1 MPSDEQIVA
10 EINRAHLLEQEG
22 KFDECLDVYLW
33 LHKNTFMKPKAQTEM
48 SWTFAVIGWVDF
60 AAKHPPALSA
70 LHDVR
75 SEVHQQLTTDPKKF
89 KFLDYLT
96 TLDFALKDYSA
107 AKEVYFFAK
116 KHGLDTSLYQY
127 KLDEIFASGDKEWAK
142 DLLGDNPE
150 DKLKKDCFFFQSTWY
165 SLQASSMFT
174 DENRPDDDYLDYIVR
189 SLTLQIKLTAFA
201 CGSEKG
207 EELKAKMF
215 SWIDSPILRQALQSG
230 LEENV

>member
-10 EINRAHLLEQEG
+10 EINRAHQLEQEG

-33 LHKNTFMKPKAQTEM
+33 LHENNLMKPKGQTEM
-48 SWTFAVIGWVDF
+48 SWTFAVIAWADL

-75 SEVHQQLTTDPKKF
+75 SEVHQQLTTHPKKF
-89 KFLDYLT
+89 KLLDYLT
-96 TLDFALKDYSA
+96 TLDFALKEYSA

-165 SLQASSMFT
+165 SLQASSVFI
-174 DENRPDDDYLDYIVR
+174 DGNRPDDDYLDYIVR
-189 SLTLQIKLTAFA
+189 SLTLQIKLSAFA

-207 EELKAKMF
+207 EELKAKLF

-230 LEENV
+230 LEEND